1 MSTLKRKLASRA
13 NGKKSTGPITE
24 EGQRIASRNALRHG
38 MLAASIVLDGES
50 KDRFLD
56 LLNSLIEELEPADS
70 WESAMVENMAIARWR
85 QMRVWGMEKAN
96 LTQEILKQESAAL
109 PGEAPKDLP
118 TKAALA
124 FRALSDSS
132 RSLDL
137 FNRYETCFYRMYSR
151 SMDRIEERRSR
162 FEPAAPTKSESNEDE
177 NEKSENFQTNLDFG
191 LDLSIHQPTGHLGN
205 VDYEKP

>member
-1 MSTLKRKLASRA
+1 MSTLRRKPASRA

-24 EGQRIASRNALRHG
+24 EGKRIAFRNALRPG
-38 MLAASIVLDGES
+38 LLAASIVLDGES
-50 KDRFLD
+50 KDRFRD
-56 LLNSLIEELEPADS
+56 LLNSRIDELEPADS
-70 WESAMVENMAIARWR
+70 WESA
-85 QMRVWGMEKAN
+85 
-96 LTQEILKQESAAL
+96 AL
-109 PGEAPKDLP
+109 PGDPIKDLP

-137 FNRYETCFYRMYSR
+137 FHRYETCFHRMYSR
-151 SMDRIEERRSR
+151 SMDRLEERRSR
-162 FEPAAPTKSESNEDE
+162 FEPAEPEPEPEEDK
-177 NEKSENFQTNLDFG
+177 NEKSENFRTNLDFG